1 MSRRRRSPRA
11 RQNRTQQSQRTEQP
25 QQPQAAEAP
34 AATKA
39 LPATLRTTPVHSPR
53 RRPPRA
59 QQWPRVASAVIA
71 WNPAMPLPKSWPY
84 PTSVVEVLPGE
95 AIQKIAANGGFSTFV
110 ASRWGVGHWVVQEV
124 SNEAKILSTTE
135 VTVPRRWETP
145 GAQDSASDPKLA
157 PSIPD
162 PSQRDR
168 VSDREWATCW
178 AASSIQDFMRSN
190 PHDDILGIFREVV
203 EALIKDAD
211 LIRTQSLE
219 VMLRLT
225 DSVIHQVTKG
235 RVGRGRRLT
244 RRPLPNLGR

>member
-1 MSRRRRSPRA
+1 MSRRRRSSRA
-11 RQNRTQQSQRTEQP
+11 KQNRPQQSQRTQQP
-25 QQPQAAEAP
+25 QQPKAAEAP

-39 LPATLRTTPVHSPR
+39 QPATQRATSAHPPR

-59 QQWPRVASAVIA
+59 PQWPRVASAVIA
-71 WNPAMPLPKSWPY
+71 WNPAMPLPKSWPF

-95 AIQKIAANGGFSTFV
+95 AIQKIAANGGFATFV

-124 SNEAKILSTTE
+124 SSDAKILSTTE

-145 GAQDSASDPKLA
+145 DAPDTASNPKVA
-157 PSIPD
+157 PLVPE

-190 PHDDILGIFREVV
+190 PHDDVLGIFREVV
-203 EALIKDAD
+203 EALVKDAN

-225 DSVIHQVTKG
+225 DSVICKVAKG
-235 RVGRGRRLT
+235 QVGRARRLT
-244 RRPLPNLGR
+244 CRRLPSLGR